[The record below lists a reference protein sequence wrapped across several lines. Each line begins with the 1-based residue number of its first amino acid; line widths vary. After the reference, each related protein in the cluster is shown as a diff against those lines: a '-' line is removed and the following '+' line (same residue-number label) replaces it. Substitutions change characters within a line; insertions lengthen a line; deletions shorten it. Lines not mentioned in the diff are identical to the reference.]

1 MTRSLNK
8 SKPKAAKQKTPNPP
22 IVKAKS
28 KLGPVTTDAVEL
40 IRTPGSRERGGGPG
54 GEAWIILANGKRAGT
69 AYINMVDDPIRGH
82 HPSFHVFLNR
92 PSQGR
97 QIGRITYQYCC
108 ELSRYD
114 VVYAHMRKS
123 NTASRKAA
131 EHAGFVDTTA
141 PEDSQL
147 VLVWH
152 RQALVLDKIG
162 ELSAATD
169 IPRR

>member
-1 MTRSLNK
+1 M
-8 SKPKAAKQKTPNPP
+8 
-22 IVKAKS
+22 
-28 KLGPVTTDAVEL
+28 
-40 IRTPGSRERGGGPG
+40 
-54 GEAWIILANGKRAGT
+54 ANAKRAGI
-69 AYINMVDDPIRGH
+69 AYINMVDDPIRGN

-97 QIGRITYQYCC
+97 QIGRIAYQRCC

-131 EHAGFVDTTA
+131 EHAGFVEATA

-147 VLVWH
+147 VLVW
-152 RQALVLDKIG
+152 RRPVLSKVG
-162 ELSAATD
+162 EPSAANNG
-169 IPRR
+169 P

>member
-1 MTRSLNK
+1 MVRSLSK
-8 SKPKAAKQKTPNPP
+8 SKPRTTKQKTLSTP

-28 KLGPVTTDAVEL
+28 KLGPVTADAIEL
-40 IRTPGSRERGGGPG
+40 ICAPGSRERGGGPG
-54 GEAWIILANGKRAGT
+54 GEAWIILANAKRAGI
-69 AYINMVDDPIRGH
+69 AYINMVDDPIRGN

-97 QIGRITYQYCC
+97 QIGRIAYQRCC

-131 EHAGFVDTTA
+131 EHAGFVEATA

-147 VLVWH
+147 VLVW
-152 RQALVLDKIG
+152 RRPVLSKVG
-162 ELSAATD
+162 EPSAANNG
-169 IPRR
+169 P